1 MAGGLRDWLQLN
13 LGYGAGLGA
22 GEVITLRVKHI
33 DRAQSTIRVEQL
45 CI

>member
-1 MAGGLRDWLQLN
+1 MAGGLRDRLLLN
-13 LGYGAGLGA
+13 LGYGAGLRA

>member
-1 MAGGLRDWLQLN
+1 MAGRLRDRLLLN
-13 LGYGAGLGA
+13 LGYGTGLRA

-33 DRAQSTIRVEQL
+33 DSARSIIRVEQL